1 MIVKTKDIHCYIM
14 LNIGG
19 GPVEKNDKQI
29 GFRVSEELKRRI
41 EVQAEK
47 EKRFVSNLI
56 IKVTGASRGPQ
67 VLLCLACVR

>member
-1 MIVKTKDIHCYIM
+1 M

-47 EKRFVSNLI
+47 EKRSVSNLI
-56 IKVTGASRGPQ
+56 IKVMTEYLEQHENQG
-67 VLLCLACVR
+67 

>member
-1 MIVKTKDIHCYIM
+1 M

-47 EKRFVSNLI
+47 EKRSVSNLS
-56 IKVTGASRGPQ
+56 IKVMTEYLEQHENQG
-67 VLLCLACVR
+67 

>member
-1 MIVKTKDIHCYIM
+1 M

-47 EKRFVSNLI
+47 EKRSVSNLI
-56 IKVTGASRGPQ
+56 IKVMTEYLEQHENQADSH
-67 VLLCLACVR
+67 VSI

>member
-1 MIVKTKDIHCYIM
+1 M

-47 EKRFVSNLI
+47 KKRSVSNLI
-56 IKVTGASRGPQ
+56 IKVMTEYLEQHENQG
-67 VLLCLACVR
+67 

>member
-47 EKRFVSNLI
+47 EKRSVSNLI
-56 IKVTGASRGPQ
+56 IKVMTEYLEQHENQG
-67 VLLCLACVR
+67 